1 MVERIISKGF
11 IVISAYMYMFALVA
25 LVLFVVAILANAFF
39 KSNRFN
45 LEEIRKFF
53 LTSLWFMTAFALM
66 DYFLV

>member
-1 MVERIISKGF
+1 MVERIIAKGF

-25 LVLFVVAILANAFF
+25 LVLFVLAMLANAFF

-45 LEEIRKFF
+45 LEEIRKLF
-53 LTSLWFMTAFALM
+53 LTSLWFMTAFAIM

>member
-1 MVERIISKGF
+1 MVERIIAKGF

-25 LVLFVVAILANAFF
+25 LVLFVLAMLANAFF

-53 LTSLWFMTAFALM
+53 LTSLWFMTAFAIM